1 MPIPPKGTRLQAGTK
16 NRTDW
21 VCFMNKRIDSVI
33 AAIQMVSGPA
43 VGANLAEAGRLIAA
57 AAAQGARLVALPE
70 YFPLIGASDAERLA
84 AREADGQGPIQEFL
98 ADMAKRHGVW
108 LIGGSLPLV
117 ADDPA
122 KLRNTCLVY
131 DDSGRR
137 VARYDKIHLFG
148 FSRGAESY
156 NESLTIEPGSQV
168 VAFDSP
174 FGRIGLAICYDL
186 RFPELFRA
194 LGEVDLLVL
203 PAAFTETTGRA
214 HWELLL
220 RSRAVENQC
229 YLLAAAQGG
238 RHPNGRVTHGN
249 SMIVDP
255 WGEVLGRLD
264 KDAGVVLAAMEAER
278 LGEVRASLPAL
289 KHRVL

>member
-1 MPIPPKGTRLQAGTK
+1 MK
-16 NRTDW
+16 
-21 VCFMNKRIDSVI
+21 I
-33 AAIQMVSGPA
+33 AAIQMISGPE
-43 VGANLAEAGRLIAA
+43 VGANLAEAGRLIAQA
-57 AAAQGARLVALPE
+57 ADRGARLVALPE
-70 YFPLIGASDAERLA
+70 YFPLIGASDAERLN
-84 AREADGQGPIQEFL
+84 AREADGAGPIQAFL
-98 ADMAKRHGVW
+98 SEAARRYGIW
-108 LIGGSLPLV
+108 LVGGSLPLV

-122 KLRNTCLVY
+122 KLRNTCLAY
-131 DDSGRR
+131 DDQGRR

-148 FSRGAESY
+148 FTKGSESY
-156 NESLTIEPGSQV
+156 NESLTIEPGDKV

-174 FGRIGLAICYDL
+174 CGRIGLAICYDL

-194 LGEVDLLVL
+194 LGVVDVLVV
-203 PAAFTETTGRA
+203 PSAFTETTGRA

-238 RHPNGRVTHGN
+238 RHPNQRVTHGN

-255 WGEVLGRLD
+255 WGEILD
-264 KDAGVVLAAMEAER
+264 RMDKGAGVVVAEVDPAR
-278 LGEVRASLPAL
+278 IAEVRTTLPAL